1 MPLPSPADREHI
13 HTRQVHCQGFRRG
26 DGLWDIEGHITDTKT
41 YDFGNRERG
50 QVPPGSPIHDMSIR
64 LTVDDTLTIKAVE
77 AVTDASPFSIC
88 PHVTPNF
95 QRLVG
100 LKIGPGFRKSVRDRL
115 GGTEGCTHL
124 VELLGPVGTTAFQTV
139 MPLVQRDLYRRS
151 QAGPGEAEKS
161 RQRPS
166 LLNSCYAFSDE
177 REVVA
182 RQWPEF
188 AKTAGETE
196 DRLR

>member
-1 MPLPSPADREHI
+1 MPLSSPAAREHM
-13 HTRQVHCQGFRRG
+13 HTRKVRCEGFRRA

-41 YDFGNRERG
+41 YGFGNRERG
-50 QVPPGSPIHDMSIR
+50 QVSPGAPIHDMSIR
-64 LTVDDTLTIKAVE
+64 LTVDDALTIRAVE
-77 AVTDASPFSIC
+77 AVTAASPYRIC
-88 PHVTPNF
+88 ADVAPNF

-100 LKIGPGFRKSVRDRL
+100 LTIGPGFRRQVRERL

-139 MPLVQRDLYRRS
+139 VPLARRDFD
-151 QAGPGEAEKS
+151 QAGEAGARADAAS
-161 RQRPS
+161 RRQPA

-182 RQWPEF
+182 RQWPGFVRRPVANE
-188 AKTAGETE
+188 
-196 DRLR
+196 

>member
-1 MPLPSPADREHI
+1 MPLSSAVAREHI

-26 DGLWDIEGHITDTKT
+26 DGLWDIEGHITDVKT
-41 YDFGNRERG
+41 YGFGNRERG
-50 QVPPGSPIHDMSIR
+50 EVAPGSPIHDMSIR
-64 LTVDDTLTIKAVE
+64 LTIDDTLTIHAVE
-77 AVTDASPFSIC
+77 AVTDASPYRIC
-88 PHVTPNF
+88 PDVTPNF

-100 LKIGPGFRKSVRDRL
+100 LRIGPGFRKQVRDRL

-139 MPLVQRDLYRRS
+139 MPLIQRDLYKRS
-151 QAGPGEAEKS
+151 KADAADAATPRE
-161 RQRPS
+161 RPT

-177 REVVA
+177 RDVVA

-188 AKTAGETE
+188 AKKAGG
-196 DRLR
+196 

>member
-1 MPLPSPADREHI
+1 MPLSSPVAREHI
-13 HTRQVHCQGFRRG
+13 HTRHVECQGFRRG
-26 DGLWDIEGHITDTKT
+26 DGLWDIEGHITDVKT
-41 YDFGNRERG
+41 YGFGNRERG
-50 QVPPGSPIHDMSIR
+50 EVAPGSPIHDMSIR
-64 LTVDDTLTIKAVE
+64 LTVDDALTIQAVE
-77 AVTDASPFSIC
+77 AVTDASPYRIC
-88 PHVTPNF
+88 PNVTPNF

-100 LKIGPGFRKSVRDRL
+100 LRIGPGFRKAVRDRL

-139 MPLVQRDLYRRS
+139 MPMIQRDLYKRS
-151 QAGPGEAEKS
+151 RSDNAEAGKP
-161 RQRPS
+161 RQRPA

-188 AKTAGETE
+188 ARKAGE
-196 DRLR
+196 

>member
-1 MPLPSPADREHI
+1 MPLSSPAPREHI
-13 HTRQVHCQGFRRG
+13 HTRKVQCEGFRRS

-41 YDFGNRERG
+41 YGFGNRERG
-50 QVPPGSPIHDMSIR
+50 EVKPGSPIHDMWIR
-64 LTVDDTLTIKAVE
+64 LTIDDMLTIQGVE
-77 AVTDASPFSIC
+77 AVTDASPYSIC
-88 PHVTPNF
+88 PNVTPNF
-95 QRLVG
+95 QRLIG
-100 LKIGPGFRKSVRDRL
+100 LRIGPGFRKQVRERL

-139 MPLVQRDLYRRS
+139 MPLVDRDLYKRHQGAAS
-151 QAGPGEAEKS
+151 EAPPARK
-161 RQRPS
+161 RPA

-188 AKTAGETE
+188 AKKAG
-196 DRLR
+196 D

>member
-1 MPLPSPADREHI
+1 MPLSSPAPREHI
-13 HTRQVHCQGFRRG
+13 HTRKVQCEGFRRS

-41 YDFGNRERG
+41 YGFGNRERG
-50 QVPPGSPIHDMSIR
+50 EVKPGSPIHDMWIR
-64 LTVDDTLTIKAVE
+64 LTIDDTLTIQGVE
-77 AVTDASPFSIC
+77 AVTDASHYSIC
-88 PHVTPNF
+88 PNVTPNF
-95 QRLVG
+95 QRLIG
-100 LKIGPGFRKSVRDRL
+100 LLIGPGFRKQVRERL

-139 MPLVQRDLYRRS
+139 MPLVDRDLYKRHQGAAS
-151 QAGPGEAEKS
+151 EAPRARK
-161 RQRPS
+161 RPA

-188 AKTAGETE
+188 AKKAG
-196 DRLR
+196 D

>member
-1 MPLPSPADREHI
+1 MPLSSPDAREHI
-13 HTRQVHCQGFRRG
+13 HTRIVRCEGFRRA

-41 YDFGNRERG
+41 YGFGNRERG
-50 QVPPGSPIHDMSIR
+50 KVPPGAPIHDMSIR
-64 LTVDDTLTIKAVE
+64 ITVDDALTIRAVE
-77 AVTDASPFSIC
+77 VVTDASPYRIC
-88 PHVTPNF
+88 GDVAPNF

-100 LKIGPGFRKSVRDRL
+100 LTIGRGFRRQVRERL

-139 MPLVQRDLYRRS
+139 MPLARRDFEPGGETGADAATRR
-151 QAGPGEAEKS
+151 
-161 RQRPS
+161 RPA

-182 RQWPEF
+182 RQWPDFVARPAANE
-188 AKTAGETE
+188 
-196 DRLR
+196 

>member
-1 MPLPSPADREHI
+1 MPLSSPTAREHI
-13 HTRQVHCQGFRRG
+13 HTRKVQCEGFRRV

-41 YDFGNRERG
+41 YGFGNRERG
-50 QVPPGSPIHDMSIR
+50 QVPPGAAIHDMSIR
-64 LTVDDTLTIKAVE
+64 LTVDDALTIRGVE
-77 AVTDASPFSIC
+77 VVTEASPYRIC
-88 PHVTPNF
+88 ADVAPNF

-100 LKIGPGFRKSVRDRL
+100 LSIGPGFRKQVRERL

-139 MPLVQRDLYRRS
+139 VPLAPRYSDRASQTGAGADATPRR
-151 QAGPGEAEKS
+151 P
-161 RQRPS
+161 P

-182 RQWPEF
+182 RHWPGFVRKPAANE
-188 AKTAGETE
+188 
-196 DRLR
+196 

>member
-1 MPLPSPADREHI
+1 MPLPSPAAREHI
-13 HTRQVHCQGFRRG
+13 HTRKVHCQGFRRA

-41 YDFGNRERG
+41 YGFGNRERG
-50 QVPPGSPIHDMSIR
+50 RVPPGAPIHDMSIR
-64 LTVDDTLTIKAVE
+64 LTVDDALTIRAVE
-77 AVTDASPFSIC
+77 AVTEASPYRIC
-88 PHVTPNF
+88 ADVTPNF

-100 LKIGPGFRKSVRDRL
+100 LTIGPGFRRQVRERL

-139 MPLVQRDLYRRS
+139 VPLAERDKKTGREADGASRR
-151 QAGPGEAEKS
+151 
-161 RQRPS
+161 RPA

-182 RQWPEF
+182 RQWPDFIRKPPANE
-188 AKTAGETE
+188 
-196 DRLR
+196 

>member
-1 MPLPSPADREHI
+1 MPLSSAVAREHI

-26 DGLWDIEGHITDTKT
+26 DGLWDIEGHITDVKT
-41 YDFGNRERG
+41 YGFGNRERG
-50 QVPPGSPIHDMSIR
+50 EVAPGSPIHDMSIR
-64 LTVDDTLTIKAVE
+64 LTVDDTLTIQAVE
-77 AVTDASPFSIC
+77 AVTDASPYRIC
-88 PHVTPNF
+88 PNVTPNF

-100 LKIGPGFRKSVRDRL
+100 LRIGPGFRRKVRERL

-139 MPLVQRDLYRRS
+139 MPLIQRDLYKRS
-151 QAGPGEAEKS
+151 TSGAADAAKPKTPPA
-161 RQRPS
+161 

-188 AKTAGETE
+188 AKKRGS
-196 DRLR
+196 

>member
-1 MPLPSPADREHI
+1 MPLSSPAPREHI
-13 HTRQVHCQGFRRG
+13 HTRKVQCEGFRRT

-41 YDFGNRERG
+41 YGFGNRERG
-50 QVPPGSPIHDMSIR
+50 EVKPGAPIHDMWIR
-64 LTVDDTLTIKAVE
+64 LTVDDTLTIQGVE
-77 AVTDASPFSIC
+77 AVTDASPYRIC
-88 PHVTPNF
+88 PNVTPNF
-95 QRLVG
+95 QRLIG
-100 LKIGPGFRKSVRDRL
+100 LRIGPGFRKQVRERL

-139 MPLVQRDLYRRS
+139 MPLVDRDLYKRH
-151 QAGPGEAEKS
+151 QPGAAEAPPARK
-161 RQRPS
+161 RPS

-188 AKTAGETE
+188 AKKSAT
-196 DRLR
+196 